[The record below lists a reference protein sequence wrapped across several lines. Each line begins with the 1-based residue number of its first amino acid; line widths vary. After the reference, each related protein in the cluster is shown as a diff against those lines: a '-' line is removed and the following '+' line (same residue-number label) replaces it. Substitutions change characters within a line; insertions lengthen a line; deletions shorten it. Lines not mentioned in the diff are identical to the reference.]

1 MRSDCTVTSRFED
14 ETNRIIFWMCPCR
27 PSLRPL
33 LFKGFSRAQS
43 RTFSHPPYP
52 FARLR
57 KLFEGIVPAEG
68 KLEPISLGI
77 GEPCHPIP
85 QCICDAIA
93 QNVSLMSSYPGTAG
107 SPALREA
114 ISAWCERRYGLAP
127 DPATEI
133 LPVLGTREALFSLVQ
148 CLVDPTVKGGAK
160 VVMPVPFYQI
170 YEGATFLAGA
180 DPVYLPLT
188 RENGYKLDLS
198 VLSPDTLSQTQLV
211 YICSPGN
218 PTGSVF
224 DLDDWNKL
232 FALSDRYGF
241 VIASD
246 ECYSEIYFEEGN
258 APIGAMTAAKACGR
272 TDLKNIIVLN
282 SLSKRSNAPGLRSG
296 FVAGDC
302 SLIASYLLYRTYHGS
317 AMNPMIQAA
326 SIAAWNDEA
335 HVVEN
340 RRLYREKFAVAQP
353 ILNSVIDAPMP
364 QASFYLWANVGEDDE
379 VFARELYRQTGVT
392 VLPGSYLSRNVTLA
406 DDSTMNPGAGYVR
419 IALVAEPERI
429 GEAAERIRNFALS
442 RK

>member
-1 MRSDCTVTSRFED
+1 MP
-14 ETNRIIFWMCPCR
+14 NPG
-27 PSLRPL
+27 L
-33 LFKGFSRAQS
+33 S
-43 RTFSHPPYP
+43 RTRPYP

-296 FVAGDC
+296 FVAGDR

-340 RRLYREKFAVAQP
+340 RRLYRE
-353 ILNSVIDAPMP
+353 N
-364 QASFYLWANVGEDDE
+364 
-379 VFARELYRQTGVT
+379 
-392 VLPGSYLSRNVTLA
+392 LPSRN
-406 DDSTMNPGAGYVR
+406 P
-419 IALVAEPERI
+419 
-429 GEAAERIRNFALS
+429 F
-442 RK
+442 

>member
-1 MRSDCTVTSRFED
+1 MP
-14 ETNRIIFWMCPCR
+14 NPG
-27 PSLRPL
+27 L
-33 LFKGFSRAQS
+33 S
-43 RTFSHPPYP
+43 RTRPYP

-232 FALSDRYGF
+232 FALSDRY
-241 VIASD
+241 VLSSQATS
-246 ECYSEIYFEEGN
+246 
-258 APIGAMTAAKACGR
+258 ATAKFISKKA
-272 TDLKNIIVLN
+272 T
-282 SLSKRSNAPGLRSG
+282 LRS
-296 FVAGDC
+296 
-302 SLIASYLLYRTYHGS
+302 
-317 AMNPMIQAA
+317 
-326 SIAAWNDEA
+326 
-335 HVVEN
+335 
-340 RRLYREKFAVAQP
+340 
-353 ILNSVIDAPMP
+353 AP
-364 QASFYLWANVGEDDE
+364 
-379 VFARELYRQTGVT
+379 
-392 VLPGSYLSRNVTLA
+392 
-406 DDSTMNPGAGYVR
+406 
-419 IALVAEPERI
+419 
-429 GEAAERIRNFALS
+429 
-442 RK
+442 

>member
-1 MRSDCTVTSRFED
+1 MP
-14 ETNRIIFWMCPCR
+14 NPG
-27 PSLRPL
+27 L
-33 LFKGFSRAQS
+33 S
-43 RTFSHPPYP
+43 RTRPYP

-68 KLEPISLGI
+68 KLKPISLGI

-180 DPVYLPLT
+180 EPVYLPLT

-198 VLSPDTLSQTQLV
+198 VLS
-211 YICSPGN
+211 
-218 PTGSVF
+218 
-224 DLDDWNKL
+224 NKL

-296 FVAGDC
+296 FVAGDR

-406 DDSTMNPGAGYVR
+406 DGSTMNPGAGYVR

>member
-1 MRSDCTVTSRFED
+1 MP
-14 ETNRIIFWMCPCR
+14 NPG
-27 PSLRPL
+27 L
-33 LFKGFSRAQS
+33 S
-43 RTFSHPPYP
+43 RTRPYP

-68 KLEPISLGI
+68 KLKPISLGI

-93 QNVSLMSSYPGTAG
+93 ENVSLMSSYPGTAG
-107 SPALREA
+107 SPALRET

-198 VLSPDTLSQTQLV
+198 VLSPETLSQTQLV

-296 FVAGDC
+296 FVAGDR

-406 DDSTMNPGAGYVR
+406 DGSTMNPGAGYVR

>member
-1 MRSDCTVTSRFED
+1 MRTPLRAGPGSRD
-14 ETNRIIFWMCPCR
+14 RN
-27 PSLRPL
+27 
-33 LFKGFSRAQS
+33 
-43 RTFSHPPYP
+43 
-52 FARLR
+52 
-57 KLFEGIVPAEG
+57 PA
-68 KLEPISLGI
+68 
-77 GEPCHPIP
+77 
-85 QCICDAIA
+85 
-93 QNVSLMSSYPGTAG
+93 
-107 SPALREA
+107 
-114 ISAWCERRYGLAP
+114 
-127 DPATEI
+127 
-133 LPVLGTREALFSLVQ
+133 VLGTREALFSLVQ

-282 SLSKRSNAPGLRSG
+282 SLSSAAMRRVCAAALWPVTARSSPLTFFTAP
-296 FVAGDC
+296 
-302 SLIASYLLYRTYHGS
+302 IT
-317 AMNPMIQAA
+317 
-326 SIAAWNDEA
+326 
-335 HVVEN
+335 
-340 RRLYREKFAVAQP
+340 
-353 ILNSVIDAPMP
+353 
-364 QASFYLWANVGEDDE
+364 
-379 VFARELYRQTGVT
+379 AR
-392 VLPGSYLSRNVTLA
+392 P
-406 DDSTMNPGAGYVR
+406 
-419 IALVAEPERI
+419 
-429 GEAAERIRNFALS
+429 
-442 RK
+442 

>member
-1 MRSDCTVTSRFED
+1 MP
-14 ETNRIIFWMCPCR
+14 NPG
-27 PSLRPL
+27 L
-33 LFKGFSRAQS
+33 S
-43 RTFSHPPYP
+43 RTRPYP

-68 KLEPISLGI
+68 KLKPISLGI

-246 ECYSEIYFEEGN
+246 ECYSEIYSEEGQ
-258 APIGAMTAAKACGR
+258 APLGALSAAKLLGR
-272 TDLKNIIVLN
+272 DDFKNIIIMQ
-282 SLSKRSNAPGLRSG
+282 SLSKRSNAPGMRSG
-296 FVAGDC
+296 FVAGDAA
-302 SLIASYLLYRTYHGS
+302 LIKPFLLYRTYHGS
-317 AMNPMIQAA
+317 AMNPTVQAA
-326 SIAAWNDEA
+326 SIAAWSDEA

-340 RRLYREKFAVAQP
+340 RRLYREKFAAAQP
-353 ILNSVIDAPMP
+353 VVNSALEAPMP
-364 QASFYLWANVGEDDE
+364 EASFYLWTKVPGDDTI
-379 VFARELYRQTGVT
+379 FARELYRKMGVT
-392 VLPGSYLSRNVTLA
+392 VLPGSYLSRDLKEG
-406 DDSTMNPGAGYVR
+406 NPGTGYVR
-419 IALVAEPERI
+419 IAFVAEPSEAL
-429 GEAAERIRNFALS
+429 EAAERIAEFVKTR
-442 RK
+442 

>member
-1 MRSDCTVTSRFED
+1 MP
-14 ETNRIIFWMCPCR
+14 NPG
-27 PSLRPL
+27 L
-33 LFKGFSRAQS
+33 S
-43 RTFSHPPYP
+43 RTRPYP

-68 KLEPISLGI
+68 KLKPISLGI

-232 FALSDRYGF
+232 FALS
-241 VIASD
+241 
-246 ECYSEIYFEEGN
+246 E
-258 APIGAMTAAKACGR
+258 
-272 TDLKNIIVLN
+272 
-282 SLSKRSNAPGLRSG
+282 RSNAPGLRSG
-296 FVAGDC
+296 FVAGDR

-392 VLPGSYLSRNVTLA
+392 VLPGSYLSRN
-406 DDSTMNPGAGYVR
+406 
-419 IALVAEPERI
+419 ERI